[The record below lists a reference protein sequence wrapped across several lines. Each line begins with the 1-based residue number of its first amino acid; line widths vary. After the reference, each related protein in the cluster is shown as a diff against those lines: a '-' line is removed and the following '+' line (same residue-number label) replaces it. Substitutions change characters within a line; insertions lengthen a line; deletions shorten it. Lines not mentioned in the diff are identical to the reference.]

1 MRRILLASILLA
13 VPVLLAGQEIRIEAF
28 KSITDVPARVVYD
41 FDGHPCAVLRMETD
55 LAGWCFDAGLS
66 GIVDISMEDGHV
78 DVYLSASARTITVA
92 REGCKPLREWTFPEP
107 LKAGRTYWMQLEHG
121 YSVRGRTQ
129 QSAPYYAKPAPVA
142 PAPPVVKPVQS
153 YTPPPYTQASSSGLD
168 DNEFCRSFLTL
179 QLGFDFEEV
188 CSASLRYTRIN
199 DRIGP
204 YFGLGVNYDGGGMF
218 LCGAAFRLTDET
230 RTGLDL
236 QYYLGLGLG
245 EPVII
250 DTGIRFAFKSDLA
263 LSQWDF
269 GFGVQVCGEG
279 ILPTVEL
286 GFFIW
291 GIPVLLGIG
300 VAMGG

>member
-28 KSITDVPARVVYD
+28 KSIMDVPARVEYD
-41 FDGHPCAVLRMETD
+41 FDGHPCAVLRLETT
-55 LAGWCFDAGLS
+55 LTGWSFDAGLA
-66 GIVDISMEDGHV
+66 GIVDVMVGKDAVE
-78 DVYLSASARTITVA
+78 VYVPASAQSLTVA
-92 REGCKPLREWTFPEP
+92 REGCRPLREWAFPEP
-107 LKAGRTYWMQLEHG
+107 LKAGRTYSMRLELG
-121 YSVRGRTQ
+121 YQTRVRTQ
-129 QSAPYYAKPAPVA
+129 QSVSYTPPAPTA
-142 PAPPVVKPVQS
+142 PTVKPVQS
-153 YTPPPYTQASSSGLD
+153 YTPAPYSPPSPGGFD
-168 DNEFCRSFLTL
+168 DDSFCRSFLTL

>member
-66 GIVDISMEDGHV
+66 GIVDVCAEEGHV
-78 DVYLSASARTITVA
+78 DVYLSADARTITVA
-92 REGCKPLREWTFPEP
+92 REGCKPLREWAFPEP
-107 LKAGRTYWMQLEHG
+107 LKAGRTYWMRLEQG

-129 QSAPYYAKPAPVA
+129 QSEPYYAKPA
-142 PAPPVVKPVQS
+142 PAPPVVKPVQR
-153 YTPPPYTQASSSGLD
+153 LD

-218 LCGAAFRLTDET
+218 LCGAAFRLTDES

-236 QYYLGLGLG
+236 QYYLGVGIGSPLT
-245 EPVII
+245 I
-250 DTGIRFAFKSDLA
+250 DTGIRFAFRSDLS
-263 LSQWDF
+263 LSSWDF
-269 GFGVQVCGEG
+269 GFGVQVCGDG

-286 GFFIW
+286 GFLIW
-291 GIPVLLGIG
+291 GIPVLLGLRM
-300 VAMGG
+300 VLGG

>member
-1 MRRILLASILLA
+1 MKRILVASILLA
-13 VPVLLAGQEIRIEAF
+13 APVLLSGQEIRIEGF
-28 KSITDVPARVVYD
+28 KSVTDGPARVVYD
-41 FDGHPCAVLRMETD
+41 FDGRPCAVLRMETD
-55 LAGWCFDAGLS
+55 RAGWSFDAGLS
-66 GIVDISMEDGHV
+66 GIVDVCAEEGHV
-78 DVYLSASARTITVA
+78 DVYLSADARTITVA
-92 REGCKPLREWTFPEP
+92 REGCKPLREWAFPEP
-107 LKAGRTYWMQLEHG
+107 LKAGRTYWMRLEHG

-129 QSAPYYAKPAPVA
+129 QSEPYYAKPAPAA

-153 YTPPPYTQASSSGLD
+153 YTPAPYTPASLSGID
-168 DNEFCRSFLTL
+168 DSEFCTSFLTL

-204 YFGLGVNYDGGGMF
+204 YFGLGVNFDGGAMF
-218 LCGAAFRLTDET
+218 LCGAAFRLTDES

-236 QYYLGLGLG
+236 HYYLGLGLG

-269 GFGVQVCGEG
+269 GLGVQVCGEG

-286 GFFIW
+286 GFLIW

>member
-66 GIVDISMEDGHV
+66 GIVDVCAEEGHV
-78 DVYLSASARTITVA
+78 DVYLSADARTITVA
-92 REGCKPLREWTFPEP
+92 REGCKPLREWAFPEP
-107 LKAGRTYWMQLEHG
+107 LKAGRTYWMRLEQG

-129 QSAPYYAKPAPVA
+129 QSEPYYAKPA
-142 PAPPVVKPVQS
+142 PAPPVVKPVQR
-153 YTPPPYTQASSSGLD
+153 LD

-218 LCGAAFRLTDET
+218 LCGAAFRLTDES

-236 QYYLGLGLG
+236 QYYLGVGIGSPLT
-245 EPVII
+245 I
-250 DTGIRFAFKSDLA
+250 DTGIRFAFRSDLS
-263 LSQWDF
+263 LSSWDF
-269 GFGVQVCGEG
+269 GFGVQFCGDG

-286 GFFIW
+286 GFLIW
-291 GIPVLLGIG
+291 GIPVLLGLRM
-300 VAMGG
+300 VLGG

>member
-66 GIVDISMEDGHV
+66 GIVDVCAEEGHV
-78 DVYLSASARTITVA
+78 DVYLSADARTITVA
-92 REGCKPLREWTFPEP
+92 REGCKPLREWAFPEP
-107 LKAGRTYWMQLEHG
+107 LKAGRTYWMRLEQG

-129 QSAPYYAKPAPVA
+129 QSEPYYAKPA
-142 PAPPVVKPVQS
+142 PAPPVVKPVQR
-153 YTPPPYTQASSSGLD
+153 LD

-236 QYYLGLGLG
+236 QYYLGVGIGSPLT
-245 EPVII
+245 I
-250 DTGIRFAFKSDLA
+250 DTGIRFAFRSDLS
-263 LSQWDF
+263 LSSWDF
-269 GFGVQVCGEG
+269 GFGVQFCGDG

-286 GFFIW
+286 GFLIW
-291 GIPVLLGIG
+291 GIPVLLGLRM
-300 VAMGG
+300 VLGG

>member
-66 GIVDISMEDGHV
+66 GIVDVCAEEGHV
-78 DVYLSASARTITVA
+78 DVYLSADARTITVA
-92 REGCKPLREWTFPEP
+92 REGCKPLREWAFPEP
-107 LKAGRTYWMQLEHG
+107 LKAGRTYWMRLELG
-121 YSVRGRTQ
+121 Y
-129 QSAPYYAKPAPVA
+129 PAPVR
-142 PAPPVVKPVQS
+142 S
-153 YTPPPYTQASSSGLD
+153 YTPAPYTQTSSSGLD

-218 LCGAAFRLTDET
+218 LCGAAFRLTDES

-236 QYYLGLGLG
+236 QYYLGVGIGSPLT
-245 EPVII
+245 I
-250 DTGIRFAFKSDLA
+250 DTGIRFAFRSDLS
-263 LSQWDF
+263 LSSWDF
-269 GFGVQVCGEG
+269 GFGVQFCGDG

-286 GFFIW
+286 GFLIW
-291 GIPVLLGIG
+291 GIPVLLGLRM
-300 VAMGG
+300 VLGG